1 MKTYKDELIKSMNYL
16 AEKPNTIFVGQQTA
30 YSGNPMST
38 TILDVPVEKMIET
51 PVFEEVQMGMSVG
64 LGMTNMCVI
73 TFYPRWDFL
82 ICAANQLINH
92 LDKFKHMTGYDSHVI
107 IRVGKGSD
115 DPLDPGVQHK
125 ADYTDEFK
133 SMLSDIEIIN
143 FYDKSN
149 IYETYKKA
157 YENKK
162 PIILVEYP
170 ESSIKKSKAIT
181 KNRKIGDG
189 KSQRLTEMEDRRL
202 LIRMKMQ
209 CGPSNRLQPLRSL
222 RT

>member
-1 MKTYKDELIKSMNYL
+1 MKKYKDELIKSMEWL
-16 AEKPNTIFVGQQTA
+16 EQKDNTIFLGQSVK
-30 YSGNPMST
+30 YSGNAIYNTLKTLPEESR
-38 TILDVPVEKMIET
+38 LET

-73 TFYPRWDFL
+73 TFYPRWDFV

-125 ADYTDEFK
+125 ADYTEEFK
-133 SMLSDIEIIN
+133 SMLDDVEIIN
-143 FYDKSN
+143 LYDKSN

-157 YENKK
+157 YNDKK

-170 ESSIKKSKAIT
+170 EKY
-181 KNRKIGDG
+181 ND
-189 KSQRLTEMEDRRL
+189 
-202 LIRMKMQ
+202 
-209 CGPSNRLQPLRSL
+209 
-222 RT
+222 

>member
-16 AEKPNTIFVGQQTA
+16 AKKPDTIFVGQQTA
-30 YSGNPMST
+30 YAGNPMST
-38 TILDVPVEKMIET
+38 TILDVPMEKMIET

-82 ICAANQLINH
+82 ICATNQLVNH

-125 ADYTDEFK
+125 ADYSEQFK
-133 SMLSDIEIIN
+133 KLLTYVDIVKLTSKE
-143 FYDKSN
+143 N
-149 IYETYKKA
+149 IYTTYKSA
-157 YENKK
+157 YKNKK
-162 PIILVEYP
+162 PIIIVEYP
-170 ESSIKKSKAIT
+170 EKYS
-181 KNRKIGDG
+181 
-189 KSQRLTEMEDRRL
+189 E
-202 LIRMKMQ
+202 
-209 CGPSNRLQPLRSL
+209 
-222 RT
+222 

>member
-1 MKTYKDELIKSMNYL
+1 MLTYKEELIKSMKYL
-16 AEKPNTIFVGQQTA
+16 SEKPNTIFIGQQTA
-30 YSGNPMST
+30 FAGNPMST
-38 TILDVPVEKMIET
+38 TILDVPKDKIIET

-82 ICAANQLINH
+82 ICATNQLVNH
-92 LDKFKHMTGYDSHVI
+92 LYKFKHMTGYDSHVI

-125 ADYTDEFK
+125 ADYTEGLK
-133 SMLSDIEIIN
+133 SMLGDIEVIN
-143 FYDKSN
+143 LYDKSN

-157 YENKK
+157 YKNKK

-170 ESSIKKSKAIT
+170 EEY
-181 KNRKIGDG
+181 G
-189 KSQRLTEMEDRRL
+189 K
-202 LIRMKMQ
+202 
-209 CGPSNRLQPLRSL
+209 
-222 RT
+222 